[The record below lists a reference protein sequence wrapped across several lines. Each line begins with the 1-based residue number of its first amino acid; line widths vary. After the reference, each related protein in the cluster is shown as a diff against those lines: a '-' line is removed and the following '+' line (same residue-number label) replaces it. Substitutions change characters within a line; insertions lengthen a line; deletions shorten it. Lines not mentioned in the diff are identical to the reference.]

1 MRSRVYASICPII
14 RTPLL
19 WYAAVHLVDRRY
31 RVIAARPVLSSSSTA
46 AWRKANASNVT
57 LTAHVED
64 EHRPFQSVVM

>member
-1 MRSRVYASICPII
+1 
-14 RTPLL
+14 
-19 WYAAVHLVDRRY
+19 
-31 RVIAARPVLSSSSTA
+31 VIAARPVLSSSSTA